1 MAAFESDRT
10 HAPSRNVRMSPRQTL
25 QIDYA
30 GRKWNGAYRVDG
42 RVVHIE
48 SAYGSRAAD
57 MGRRTDSA
65 GVAQRAFLE
74 VVKEWRPAG
83 PRS

>member
-1 MAAFESDRT
+1 MPRRV
-10 HAPSRNVRMSPRQTL
+10 SRRMTRRQTL

-30 GRKWNGAYRVDG
+30 GRKWNGTYRVDG

-57 MGRRTDSA
+57 IGRGADPHGA
-65 GVAQRAFLE
+65 AQRAFLD
-74 VVKEWRPAG
+74 VVKAWPARTG
-83 PRS
+83 